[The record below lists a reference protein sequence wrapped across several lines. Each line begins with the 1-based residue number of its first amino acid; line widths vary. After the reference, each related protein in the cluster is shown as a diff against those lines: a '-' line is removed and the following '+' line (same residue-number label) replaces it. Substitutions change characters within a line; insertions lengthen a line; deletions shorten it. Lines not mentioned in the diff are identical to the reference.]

1 MKSLESCV
9 HLPWHATAWYNVL
22 KSLFQHNISLV
33 YLRVWI
39 LCARRMPTHQSRRP
53 FQKML

>member
-9 HLPWHATAWYNVL
+9 HLPWHATACYNVL

-33 YLRVWI
+33 YLLIAFFFAKKV
-39 LCARRMPTHQSRRP
+39 LARLVQ
-53 FQKML
+53 L

>member
-22 KSLFQHNISLV
+22 KSLFQLQYFSSLFAHCYFLQKKV
-33 YLRVWI
+33 L
-39 LCARRMPTHQSRRP
+39 ARW
-53 FQKML
+53 FNYNDL